1 MSLRNFLAALVPV
14 ALVLIGITSPDY
26 FSEDLR
32 AILFRP
38 VTARLS
44 LLLGLCLLPLLLVL
58 FIHDTRISRH
68 DRKARRATDERD
80 QKLLVKEQEVDV
92 LRQQLRD
99 RDRLRFLDIVTG
111 IPNQLKWERDVAD
124 LSKRDDPA
132 PRYQMIMIDLDNF
145 REVNRKYGYEKGDEV
160 IRRFAQSVFNSM
172 RRNEEIYKN
181 LMRNEDDQ
189 PVTIEERWQRIYRK
203 YTGGDE
209 FIFVIAGDQA
219 EAVGFL
225 VRLVKDLLP
234 KINEDVARFI
244 LDESPRLS
252 FHAGMCEWIDG
263 DEPQD
268 VLRRLQECLRIAT
281 DSTTSRLHVHPPIT
295 AAEFDRRVQQATGTA
310 PRWNPFREAERL
322 FAIPSPG
329 GG

>member
-1 MSLRNFLAALVPV
+1 MNLRNLLAALVPV
-14 ALVLIGITSPDY
+14 TLVLIGITKPDY
-26 FSEDLR
+26 FSEDLQ
-32 AILFRP
+32 AILFQP

-44 LLLGLCLLPLLLVL
+44 LLLGLSLLPVLVVL
-58 FIHDTRISRH
+58 FVHDTRISRH
-68 DRKARRATDERD
+68 DASARKARDERD
-80 QKLLVKEQEVDV
+80 QKLLIKEQEIDV
-92 LRQQLRD
+92 LSRQLRD

-111 IPNQLKWERDVAD
+111 IPNQLKWQRDVAD
-124 LSKRDDPA
+124 LSKRDDPE

-189 PVTIEERWQRIYRK
+189 PVALEERWQRIYRK

-225 VRLVKDLLP
+225 VRIVKDLLP
-234 KINEDVARFI
+234 KINDDIARFI
-244 LDESPRLS
+244 LEESPHLS
-252 FHAGMCEWIDG
+252 FHAGMCEWIVG
-263 DEPQD
+263 DAPQD

-281 DSTTSRLHVHPPIT
+281 DSSTSRLHVHPPIT
-295 AAEFDRRVQQATGTA
+295 AAEFDRRVQQATGRT

-322 FAIPSPG
+322 FAIPPHG
-329 GG
+329 AA